1 MSGSVLLD
9 IVKLEHANRVRRA
22 ERDRLYVE
30 ARRAE
35 RRPSL
40 LRNWL
45 LTLKRS

>member
-9 IVKLEHANRVRRA
+9 IVKLEHANRVRKA

-30 ARRAE
+30 ARRSS

-40 LRNWL
+40 LRNLL
-45 LTLKRS
+45 LTLRRS